1 MRIRLTA
8 AASWRFIALR
18 RVGLRWIG
26 RIDCIGI
33 RRYNDIRII
42 EYANERITMDDS
54 RDAAELLKSF
64 SHPTRLAILFELVI
78 GPKCVTDM
86 EDLLPA
92 RQANISQ
99 HLAVLRHAKLVDFA
113 QDGALRCYYLCR
125 PRLVEDMLALVSRN
139 DVVVKRTSE
148 EIQAD
153 KERLAKATAK
163 SNSRNSQPSRREAAK
178 R

>member
-1 MRIRLTA
+1 ME
-8 AASWRFIALR
+8 
-18 RVGLRWIG
+18 
-26 RIDCIGI
+26 
-33 RRYNDIRII
+33 NQ
-42 EYANERITMDDS
+42 DS
-54 RDAAELLKSF
+54 RAAAELLKAF
-64 SHPTRLAILFELVI
+64 SHTTRLAILLELVA

-86 EDLLPA
+86 EELLPA

-125 PRLVEDMLALVSRN
+125 ARLVRDMLALVGRG
-139 DVVVKRTSE
+139 DPVVKRTAE

-153 KERLAKATAK
+153 KDRLAKALAK
-163 SNSRNSQPSRREAAK
+163 GTPRGTKLRREAAK